1 MIGVM
6 GKYKYNHLIKW
17 NDSVITAITTGN
29 KTKEEECKHE
39 MKEEK
44 RRGKKLKESY
54 NEWMEK

>member
-29 KTKEEECKHE
+29 KTKEVCKHE